1 MEKKFKREA
10 VSGLK
15 VSKSSGERMLVDLP
29 VTYMKEDLLVDDE
42 DVATPEKIR
51 KWKYLE
57 RIAGEITQGQ
67 SISIGLLTGGNCS
80 KA

>member
-1 MEKKFKREA
+1 M
-10 VSGLK
+10 
-15 VSKSSGERMLVDLP
+15 P
-29 VTYMKEDLLVDDE
+29 ITYTKEDLPVDDE

-57 RIAGEITQGQ
+57 RIAGEITLGQ